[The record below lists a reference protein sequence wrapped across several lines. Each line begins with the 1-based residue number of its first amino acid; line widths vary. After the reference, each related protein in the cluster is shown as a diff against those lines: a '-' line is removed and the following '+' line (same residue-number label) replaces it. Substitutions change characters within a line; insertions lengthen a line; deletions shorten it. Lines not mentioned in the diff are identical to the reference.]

1 MLMTSLTKIMTSQ
14 HLLQHSFILRKP
26 RVANLVDIIIKIATM
41 LLNQPSKTQ
50 TKLKKLEIIC

>member
-1 MLMTSLTKIMTSQ
+1 MTSQ
-14 HLLQHSFILRKP
+14 HLLQNTFILRKP

-41 LLNQPSKTQ
+41 LLKQPSKTQ